1 MLAKTP
7 DAHNMQV
14 DLTFLITQQLLKKD
28 TGKALMGPIN
38 PAGGKHIS
46 TSQVRVIHPKA
57 VRKQII
63 VGMERVKGSR
73 MKEKAYKAEKQQS

>member
-7 DAHNMQV
+7 DAHNMGA

-38 PAGGKHIS
+38 PADGEHTS
-46 TSQVRVIHPKA
+46 TSQARGIQAEA

-63 VGMERVKGSR
+63 VGMERVKSST
-73 MKEKAYKAEKQQS
+73 MKEKA